1 MGKKRDYTR
10 YSKGPVES
18 SETIEVEVADNSI
31 ETAAELSQPV
41 EVEVETTTEVM
52 QTAKVEQEPEVEEPK
67 IEESKFV
74 TGIVTDCV
82 KLNVREDPDPTATI
96 LGTITAATE
105 LIVSK
110 EESTEDYYKICT
122 SVGLEGYCM
131 KKFITIM
138 P

>member
-10 YSKGPVES
+10 YSKAPIES
-18 SETIEVEVADNSI
+18 SESIEAKVPDNSI
-31 ETAAELSQPV
+31 ETTTELSQPV
-41 EVEVETTTEVM
+41 EVEVKTTTEVI
-52 QTAKVEQEPEVEEPK
+52 QTAKIEQEPEVEEP
-67 IEESKFV
+67 KFV

-82 KLNVREDPDPTATI
+82 KLNVREDPSSTATI

>member
-1 MGKKRDYTR
+1 MGKKRDYTK
-10 YSKGPVES
+10 YSKGPIEPAESVES
-18 SETIEVEVADNSI
+18 MEIEVPDNSI
-31 ETAAELSQPV
+31 ESTTKAIQPV
-41 EVEVETTTEVM
+41 EVETKTII
-52 QTAKVEQEPEVEEPK
+52 EPEVKVEETKVEEP
-67 IEESKFV
+67 KFV

-82 KLNVREDPDPTATI
+82 KLNVREDPNSTAMI

-110 EESTEDYYKICT
+110 EESTEEYYKICT

-131 KKFITIM
+131 KKFVTIM

>member
-31 ETAAELSQPV
+31 ETAAELSQSV

-52 QTAKVEQEPEVEEPK
+52 QTEKVEQEPEVEEP
-67 IEESKFV
+67 KFV

-82 KLNVREDPDPTATI
+82 KLNVREDPNSTATI

>member
-1 MGKKRDYTR
+1 MAKKRDYTR
-10 YSKGPVES
+10 YSKESIEPVES
-18 SETIEVEVADNSI
+18 VESTEIEVPDNSI
-31 ETAAELSQPV
+31 ETTTEPSQPV
-41 EVEVETTTEVM
+41 KVEVENITE
-52 QTAKVEQEPEVEEPK
+52 AKQDPKSDEP
-67 IEESKFV
+67 KFV

-82 KLNVREDPDPTATI
+82 KLNVREDPDPTAMI

-110 EESTEDYYKICT
+110 EESTEEYYKICT

-131 KKFITIM
+131 KKFVTIM